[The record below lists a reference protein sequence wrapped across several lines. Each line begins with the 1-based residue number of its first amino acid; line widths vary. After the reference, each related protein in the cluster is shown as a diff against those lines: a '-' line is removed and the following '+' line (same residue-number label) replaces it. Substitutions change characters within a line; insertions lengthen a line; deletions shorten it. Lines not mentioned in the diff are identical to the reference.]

1 MTDPGLTLSMS
12 RRDAWKRGLLV
23 ALRVTLSLSVL
34 FAAYFL
40 IPTRSAGE
48 KSDVPWLILDLVVF
62 GAVVGLQVPAIIR
75 ARHPILRAVEAVAV
89 VVPVYLF
96 IFARIYL
103 ANSLHDESAFTQPL
117 DTTSALYFTVTVFA
131 TVGFGD
137 IVANT
142 DGMRLLVTLQ
152 MLLNLAVFGLV
163 FRLLISAARRG
174 VARRGGTP
182 DLGDQRDIMGQPELG
197 SQPGAGDRVDAS
209 ESESFGP
216 GTGSV

>member
-1 MTDPGLTLSMS
+1 MTEPALSLSLS

-23 ALRVTLSLSVL
+23 ALRVTLSVSAL

-40 IPTRSAGE
+40 IPTRSAGG
-48 KSDVPWLILDLVVF
+48 KSDVPWLILDMLVF
-62 GAVVGLQVPAIIR
+62 GAVVGIQVPAIIR

-89 VVPVYLF
+89 VVPLYLF

-103 ANSLHDESAFTQPL
+103 ANSLHDQSAFNQPL

-137 IVANT
+137 IVAGT
-142 DGMRLLVTLQ
+142 DSMRLLVTLQ
-152 MLLNLAVFGLV
+152 MLLNLVVFGLV

-174 VARRGGTP
+174 VARRGVEA
-182 DLGDQRDIMGQPELG
+182 DLGDRDP
-197 SQPGAGDRVDAS
+197 PD
-209 ESESFGP
+209 SFGP
-216 GTGSV
+216 GTGSM

>member
-1 MTDPGLTLSMS
+1 MTLSVS
-12 RRDAWKRGLLV
+12 A
-23 ALRVTLSLSVL
+23 L

-48 KSDVPWLILDLVVF
+48 GSDVPWLILELGVF
-62 GAVVGLQVPAIIR
+62 ASVVGVQVPAIIS
-75 ARHPILRAVEAVAV
+75 AKHPILRAVEAVAV
-89 VVPVYLF
+89 VIPLYLL

-103 ANSLHDESAFTQPL
+103 SNSLHDPSAFTRPL
-117 DTTSALYFTVTVFA
+117 DHVTALYFTVTVFA

-152 MLLNLAVFGLV
+152 MLLNLVVFGLV

-174 VARRGGTP
+174 VARQGGRA
-182 DLGDQRDIMGQPELG
+182 DLVRPAGPHGAARARQ
-197 SQPGAGDRVDAS
+197 SAGAGDPSTPRSLAPADPA
-209 ESESFGP
+209 
-216 GTGSV
+216 TGSV